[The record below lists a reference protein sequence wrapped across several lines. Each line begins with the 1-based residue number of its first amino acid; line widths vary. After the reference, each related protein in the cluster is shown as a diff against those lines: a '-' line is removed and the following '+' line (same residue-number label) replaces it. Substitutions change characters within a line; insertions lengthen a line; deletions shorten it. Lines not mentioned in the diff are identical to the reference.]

1 MILINNR
8 VIMGKCVYL
17 AVSKEGIV
25 YSRTKLTRQQKRGL
39 K

>member
-8 VIMGKCVYL
+8 VIMGRNVYL
-17 AVSKEGIV
+17 SVSLRGITFV
-25 YSRTKLTRQQKRGL
+25 NDRLTRQQKRGL